1 MTDDKT
7 SRVESGTETRR
18 QESSDLLLFHLKSAP
33 VWPLLSTLLT
43 LSIRACGT
51 SERSEEGGG
60 NQKVTDDK
68 RSGTVEP

>member
-33 VWPLLSTLLT
+33 VWPLLSTLASYPHVIVPLP
-43 LSIRACGT
+43 LVRLA
-51 SERSEEGGG
+51 
-60 NQKVTDDK
+60 
-68 RSGTVEP
+68 